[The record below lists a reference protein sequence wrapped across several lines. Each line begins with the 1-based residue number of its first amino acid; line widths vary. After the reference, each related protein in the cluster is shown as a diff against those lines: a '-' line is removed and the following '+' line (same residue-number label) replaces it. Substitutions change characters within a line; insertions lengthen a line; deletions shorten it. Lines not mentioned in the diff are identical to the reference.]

1 MSGMK
6 TVLLLGTLSGLFVA
20 VGSMLGGQSGMMLA
34 LAFAV
39 VMNVGSYWFSD
50 KIVLRMYHAQEV
62 SAGHRLYDMTARLA
76 KRADLPMP
84 KVYVIPDMSPNAF
97 ATGRNPQHAAV
108 AATEGIQRLLSD
120 SELEGVIAHE
130 LAHIKNRDILISTIA
145 ATIGAAI
152 SALANFGLY
161 FGGGH
166 RDREGGS
173 NAIAVLATALLAPLA
188 AMLIQFAVSRS
199 REFAAD
205 SAGARIVGSP
215 MGLAH
220 ALKRIEAGVKQIPM
234 DANQA
239 TAHMF
244 ILSPLSG
251 RGGFSSLFSTHPPTQ
266 ARVDALMRMQMS
278 GQM

>member
-1 MSGMK
+1 MSGLK
-6 TVLLLGTLSGLFVA
+6 TALLLGALSGLFIA
-20 VGSMLGGQSGMMLA
+20 VGSVIGGQTGLILA
-34 LAFAV
+34 LVFAV
-39 VMNVGSYWFSD
+39 VMNIGSYWFSD
-50 KIVLRMYHAQEV
+50 KIVLKMYRAQEV
-62 SAGHRLYDMTARLA
+62 GPGHRLYDMTARLA
-76 KRADLPMP
+76 KKADLPMP
-84 KVYVIPDMSPNAF
+84 KVYVIPEAQPNAF
-97 ATGRNPQHAAV
+97 ATGRNPNHAAV

-130 LAHIKNRDILISTIA
+130 LAHVKNRDILISSVA
-145 ATIGAAI
+145 ATLGAAI

-166 RDREGGS
+166 RDREGGG
-173 NAIAVLATALLAPLA
+173 NPIAIIAAALLAPFS

-199 REFAAD
+199 REFVAD
-205 SAGARIVGSP
+205 RTGARIVGSP

-251 RGGFSSLFSTHPPTQ
+251 RGGFSTLFSTHPSTQ
-266 ARVDALMRMQMS
+266 ARVDALMQMQMS